1 MIKRRL
7 TPALASIGLAGGL
20 LVGTAGAPRVDGLI
34 PVLKIKEISG
44 TDIVQALTSA
54 AIPGPTQLPDT
65 ASAIAPDE
73 DSRYYVKI
81 DNTGDGYEDV
91 AYRWEW

>member
-20 LVGTAGAPRVDGLI
+20 LVGTAGAARADGPI
-34 PVLKIKEISG
+34 PMLEIKQTNR
-44 TDIVQALTSA
+44 TDIVQALTA
-54 AIPGPTQLPDT
+54 ATTTGPAQLAQT
-65 ASAIAPDE
+65 ESVTLDE

-81 DNTGDGYEDV
+81 DNTGDGIEDV
-91 AYRWEW
+91 AYRWD